1 MTTLEIWIS
10 ILGLMV
16 VTFLTRGFF
25 LLMGT
30 RVELPDNVQRALRYA
45 PAAALV
51 AIVAPEIFLLKS
63 GVVAAFEWKN
73 PHLIGGLAAI
83 AVFLTTRSMVLT
95 IILGM
100 LGFTFARW
108 YF

>member
-1 MTTLEIWIS
+1 MSTLEVWIS

-16 VTFLTRGFF
+16 ITFLTRGFF

-30 RVELPDNVQRALRYA
+30 RVELPDAVQRAIRYA

-51 AIVAPEIFLLKS
+51 AIVVPEIFLLKS
-63 GVVAAFEWKN
+63 GVVATFEWKN
-73 PHLIGGLAAI
+73 PHLWGGLVAI
-83 AVFLTTRSMVLT
+83 SSFLLTRSMVLT

-100 LGFTFARW
+100 VGFTCARW